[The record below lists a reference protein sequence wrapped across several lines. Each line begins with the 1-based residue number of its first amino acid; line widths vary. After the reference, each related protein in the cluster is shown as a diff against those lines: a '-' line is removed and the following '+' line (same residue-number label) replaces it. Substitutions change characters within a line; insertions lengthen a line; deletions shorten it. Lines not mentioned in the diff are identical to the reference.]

1 MSNLYVHQTTP
12 IYPFIP
18 SFIHPVH
25 VHTYTQF
32 VEFHLANENGKNE
45 GSQPHNGAM
54 PNVITFHDSYF
65 DFATT
70 AATVTAT
77 NNNPNI
83 TSSISIQ
90 SNLPSAHTHETYA
103 ALPPTPTAQP
113 TTEHH
118 DSLAR
123 NKRIFRKRTKC
134 IKTLKL

>member
-1 MSNLYVHQTTP
+1 MFTKQH
-12 IYPFIP
+12 PFIHSFRR
-18 SFIHPVH
+18 SFIQYMYT
-25 VHTYTQF
+25 HTHNSLNSIWQMKM
-32 VEFHLANENGKNE
+32 ARNE

-90 SNLPSAHTHETYA
+90 SNLPSAHTHEPYA

-118 DSLAR
+118 DSLAT
-123 NKRIFRKRTKC
+123 NERIFRKRTKC